1 MKGDEDMSE
10 EIKVNDQRIDFDTE
24 EQAPNEAE
32 TSEHSKMAADFEAA
46 AAEHDMPELPRLDF
60 PTFVLSLSSSVLV
73 HLGEIPEPE
82 SGQTMANLPV
92 AKQTID
98 ILSMLEQKT
107 AGNLDPQEDKL
118 LKDMLFELR
127 MKYVQ
132 KVR

>member
-1 MKGDEDMSE
+1 MSE
-10 EIKVNDQRIDFDTE
+10 ENSVNDQRIDCDAG
-24 EQAPNEAE
+24 EQAPGREE
-32 TSEHSKMAADFEAA
+32 KLEHRKMAADYEAA
-46 AAEHDMPELPRLDF
+46 AAGHDMPELPNLDF

-82 SGQTMANLPV
+82 SGQNMTNLPV

>member
-1 MKGDEDMSE
+1 MSE
-10 EIKVNDQRIDFDTE
+10 ETKINDQ
-24 EQAPNEAE
+24 QAPSEAE
-32 TSEHSKMAADFEAA
+32 TLEHKKMAADFEAA
-46 AAEHDMPELPRLDF
+46 AAGHDMPELPKLDF
-60 PTFVLSLSSSVLV
+60 PTFVLSLTSSVLV

-82 SGQTMANLPV
+82 TGQNMTNLPV

>member
-1 MKGDEDMSE
+1 MSE
-10 EIKVNDQRIDFDTE
+10 DSKVNDQGVDFDTE
-24 EQAPNEAE
+24 KQAPSEAE
-32 TSEHSKMAADFEAA
+32 RPEHRKMAADFEAA
-46 AAEHDMPELPRLDF
+46 AAEQEMPELPKLDF

-107 AGNLDPQEDKL
+107 KGNLDPQEDTL

-132 KVR
+132 KAR